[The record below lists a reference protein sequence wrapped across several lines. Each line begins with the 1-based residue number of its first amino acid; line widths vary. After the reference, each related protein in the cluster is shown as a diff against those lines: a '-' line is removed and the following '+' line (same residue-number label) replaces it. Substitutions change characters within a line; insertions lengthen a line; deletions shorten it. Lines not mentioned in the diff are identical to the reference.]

1 MTFLHPE
8 LLILSPLVALPIV
21 IHLLNRMRYRRVRWA
36 AIDFLLTSERRAI
49 RRARL
54 RQLLLMALRMLLLAT
69 ALAALAQPVV
79 RGGLAALLG
88 GSTQVAVVLD
98 ASASM
103 STAGAGGSAFERAK
117 HLARG
122 ELGELPRGTRAA
134 AGTFAPAFRSPFRE
148 PLQDRAA
155 VAAVLRDAPLTGGAA
170 DVPRALIAAAATLGR
185 GGGGGAVWLLTDLQ
199 ASGWRVQDTAAWD
212 QVRRAFH
219 DAGGPRLLITDL
231 VPGVETNLSITAV
244 RTDPAVVAE
253 GDRPKLTA
261 TVELRSRSRAARVA
275 SVGLFLDGRRIDTR
289 THEFAAP
296 GRADLVFRL
305 PTLDSGVHAGRLELT
320 SPDAL
325 PADDQ
330 FHFVLRAA
338 AQLPVLVVDGAP
350 SAVPFDAAA
359 DFVELALRPPESD
372 ISQRSRF
379 TTSTIPTAEL
389 AAAELDDFVAV
400 VLTDVPVLDPEA
412 ITRLRAYATGGG
424 MVVVFPGAHTDV
436 AAWNRAGFPDLPLGG
451 TLESVTGKK
460 MRLGAVAPNS
470 PLTATLPA
478 EGLDRVLVERLFRL
492 DVAERPAETLIHT
505 ERGQPFLVRLQAGKG
520 KVYVFAVSAQADFS
534 NLPFTQ
540 LLLLILHR
548 AIQAHLVDAAEPLA
562 RPAFSELRLSL
573 PPGTHRMILPD
584 GKPLPLARPTDGVLA
599 FDQTGRTG
607 IYRLASGQAPP
618 EEAQPLAAFNVPPS
632 ESELEQVDAATV
644 SALLPDV
651 SVSVSQ
657 ANSGADSLAGGRSSR
672 SAASTFPLAALAI
685 AFLLGEVLLAWS
697 MTRPSKTATEG
708 ETP

>member
-103 STAGAGGSAFERAK
+103 SATGTGGSAFECGKRMARA
-117 HLARG
+117 
-122 ELGELPRGTRAA
+122 ELRELPRGTRAA

-155 VAAVLRDAPLTGGAA
+155 VAAVLRDAPLTGGAG
-170 DVPRALIAAAATLGR
+170 DVPRALIAAAGTLGR
-185 GGGGGAVWLLTDLQ
+185 GGGGGAIWLLTDLQ
-199 ASGWRVQDTAAWD
+199 ASGWRVQDTAEWD
-212 QVRRAFH
+212 QVRRALH
-219 DAGGPRLLITDL
+219 DAGDPRLLITDL
-231 VPGVETNLSITAV
+231 VPGVESNLSIAAV
-244 RTDPAVVAE
+244 RTDPAVLVE
-253 GDRPKLTA
+253 GDKPKLTA
-261 TVELRSRSRAARVA
+261 TVELRSRTGAGTVA
-275 SVGLFLDGRRIDTR
+275 SVGLSLDGRRIDTR
-289 THEFAAP
+289 THEFAAS
-296 GRADLVFRL
+296 GRADVVFRL
-305 PTLDSGVHAGRLELT
+305 PTLESGAHAGRLELT

-338 AQLPVLVVDGAP
+338 AQLPVLVADGAP

-372 ISQRSRF
+372 ISQRSHF
-379 TTSTIPTAEL
+379 TTRTIPAAEL
-389 AAAELDDFVAV
+389 PAAELDAFVAV
-400 VLTDVPVLDPEA
+400 VLADVPALDPDA
-412 ITRLRAYATGGG
+412 VARLRAYTAAGGL
-424 MVVVFPGAHTDV
+424 VVAFPGAHTDV
-436 AAWNRAGFPDLPLGG
+436 AAWNSAGFPDLPLGG
-451 TLESVTGKK
+451 TVESVTGKK
-460 MRLGAVAPNS
+460 MRLGAVSPNS

-492 DVAERPAETLIHT
+492 DVGERPAETLIHT
-505 ERGQPFLVRLQAGKG
+505 ESGQPFFVRLQAGKG

-548 AIQAHLVDAAEPLA
+548 AIQTHLVDAAEPLA
-562 RPAFSELRLSL
+562 RPAFAELRLSL
-573 PPGTHRMILPD
+573 PPGAHRLILPD
-584 GKPLPLARPTDGVLA
+584 GEPVPLARPTDGVLA
-599 FDQTGRTG
+599 FDQTDRTG
-607 IYRLASGQAPP
+607 IYRLASGAEPP
-618 EEAQPLAAFNVPPS
+618 EEAEPVAAFNVPAS
-632 ESELEQVDAATV
+632 ESELERVDAATV
-644 SALLPDV
+644 NALLPNV
-651 SVSVSQ
+651 PVTLSQ
-657 ANSGADSLAGGRSSR
+657 ADSGADSLSEGRSSR